1 MRIYIS
7 GPITGTT
14 NYVQRFR
21 EAAERIKKLGAEYV
35 NPAEMARAMPGADH
49 EDYMS
54 IALKMLGKC
63 DAMVML
69 AGSEDSEGC
78 RREYHE
84 AKLHGIPVYYE
95 MGGTAP
101 LYEDATTL

>member
-1 MRIYIS
+1 
-7 GPITGTT
+7 
-14 NYVQRFR
+14 
-21 EAAERIKKLGAEYV
+21 
-35 NPAEMARAMPGADH
+35 
-49 EDYMS
+49 
-54 IALKMLGKC
+54 
-63 DAMVML
+63 MVML

>member
-14 NYVQRFR
+14 NYTQRFR
-21 EAAERIKKLGAEYV
+21 EAEERIRKLGAEYV
-35 NPAEMARAMPGADH
+35 NPAHMAQTMPGASH
-49 EDYMS
+49 EDYMT
-54 IALKMLGKC
+54 IALKLLGKC

-69 AGSEDSEGC
+69 EGAWDSEGC
-78 RREYHE
+78 RRELAE
-84 AKLHGIPVYYE
+84 AKLHGIPVYFE
-95 MGGTAP
+95 VGGTAP